1 VLEQTYNQIAT
12 KHVWYSSLGYTEFG
26 VGHFTSNVDIWKK
39 ISKIFRSRTLWINIG
54 SPFPKYSDIGQ
65 IWINI
70 GSDFPK
76 TVVHVSI
83 NCRIFHWKCIIF
95 FLNQVFCKIVCYLA
109 ELFHQIVCYLAELF
123 HQIAFPFTLKGSPK
137 SFRKKL
143 PVINSRS
150 SLLPKII
157 AEINHTT
164 FVS

>member
-1 VLEQTYNQIAT
+1 MYNKLKLFSNIFSTCIISYLHTWLPTYLHNWKLNCSFKWAKI
-12 KHVWYSSLGYTEFG
+12 VWF
-26 VGHFTSNVDIWKK
+26 IK
-39 ISKIFRSRTLWINIG
+39 SRT
-54 SPFPKYSDIGQ
+54 
-65 IWINI
+65 
-70 GSDFPK
+70 
-76 TVVHVSI
+76 
-83 NCRIFHWKCIIF
+83 FHWKCIIF
-95 FLNQVFCKIVCYLA
+95 FLNQVFCKILCYLA